1 MEVLDMIARLMKKN
15 KQINIPTFT
24 ASDLNNSLSEHIQEI
39 IKLVQLSKKDLDH
52 LHLID
57 DIMEEHAQEIAE
69 RHYEMIMDIPELK
82 QLFDQFTTYDRYVPA
97 IVHYYKQ
104 LTKPQLNDQYIESRK
119 KIGKIHSHI
128 RLTEEWFIG
137 SYTRIYEYL
146 IPYITVR
153 FKSNPVMLANIIT
166 ALNRMIT
173 FDTIIVLQAYKEANE
188 YQLISN
194 ISDAVDE
201 MSKIDEV
208 GSLLTVVEQTSLEA
222 DEVNDATH
230 QLNSAVDEIAS
241 TANEASE
248 RTKMMVD
255 QASESKNVVESS
267 LTGFLTMIED
277 FQKSKD
283 NFQALTDKV
292 NNISEV
298 IDFIKNIADE
308 TNLLALN
315 ASIEAARAGEHG
327 RGFAVVADEV
337 RKLAEQTRV
346 SVENITAEMEDVL
359 RDSDTVTA
367 EIDSFSENLSKHIEE
382 TNVSMN
388 AIDQIMGHI
397 DEVNRAISTIA
408 SITEREAEATEEIT
422 SKMNTLNEHF
432 DRTKNLTLLTGKS
445 VYTAGKGVDEIRK
458 NSLKEVK
465 SPTAEQLERI
475 QQTEKRVADWLTYNE
490 QYGFDINEVSI
501 KAAIKS

>member
-1 MEVLDMIARLMKKN
+1 
-15 KQINIPTFT
+15 
-24 ASDLNNSLSEHIQEI
+24 
-39 IKLVQLSKKDLDH
+39 
-52 LHLID
+52 
-57 DIMEEHAQEIAE
+57 
-69 RHYEMIMDIPELK
+69 
-82 QLFDQFTTYDRYVPA
+82 
-97 IVHYYKQ
+97 
-104 LTKPQLNDQYIESRK
+104 
-119 KIGKIHSHI
+119 
-128 RLTEEWFIG
+128 
-137 SYTRIYEYL
+137 
-146 IPYITVR
+146 
-153 FKSNPVMLANIIT
+153 MLANIIT

-346 SVENITAEMEDVL
+346 SVENITEEMEDVL
-359 RDSDTVTA
+359 RDSNTVTA

-465 SPTAEQLERI
+465 SPTTEQLERI

-490 QYGFDINEVSI
+490 QYGFDINEVSV